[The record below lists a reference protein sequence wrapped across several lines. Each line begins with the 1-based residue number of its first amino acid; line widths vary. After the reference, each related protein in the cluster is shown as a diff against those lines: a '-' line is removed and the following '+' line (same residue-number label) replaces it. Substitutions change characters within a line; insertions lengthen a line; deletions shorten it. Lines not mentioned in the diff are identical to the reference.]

1 MSVLPDQYISDKYM
15 QRFSEDQGYV
25 NINGLLLLEF
35 CKQTGVRKMNGRV
48 SKDEGVGR
56 YTFVGH
62 RGCSI
67 VDYVLATEELFN
79 FVSEFEVQESNIL
92 SDHCFVFFPLILLKA
107 KG

>member
-56 YTFVGH
+56 
-62 RGCSI
+62 
-67 VDYVLATEELFN
+67 
-79 FVSEFEVQESNIL
+79 
-92 SDHCFVFFPLILLKA
+92 
-107 KG
+107 